1 MIMHPADD
9 DDCVL
14 RLEDVTKVYSGI
26 IAVRHANLSL
36 RRGAVNVLVGKT
48 VPASRP

>member
-1 MIMHPADD
+1 MHPADD

-36 RRGAVNVLVGKT
+36 RRGAGMCSSGKT